1 MYGAREN
8 ILRGSSASEQIPT
21 FKCVSNNVETV
32 AVSVPREF
40 EMDLVGWG
48 GWRVLVVQVR
58 LGSVERVTLIR
69 LSR

>member
-8 ILRGSSASEQIPT
+8 ILRGSSASEEIPT
-21 FKCVSNNVETV
+21 FKGVSNNVETV

-48 GWRVLVVQVR
+48 GWRVLVV
-58 LGSVERVTLIR
+58 S
-69 LSR
+69 

>member
-21 FKCVSNNVETV
+21 FKCVSNNEEIV

-58 LGSVERVTLIR
+58 LGALRELP
-69 LSR
+69 

>member
-1 MYGAREN
+1 MGPREN

-21 FKCVSNNVETV
+21 FKRMSNNVETV
-32 AVSVPREF
+32 ALSVPREF

-58 LGSVERVTLIR
+58 LERVTLIR
-69 LSR
+69 SLSR